1 MPMLAELV
9 DGVIGVDTH
18 RDTLTAAAVSH
29 LGGVL
34 AQITTS
40 ADAAGYRQLFDFA
53 QTQLPGRR
61 CWAVEGAGS
70 FGAGLTVMLR
80 QHGERVVEVGRPKR
94 PASRSGAKSD
104 PLDAVRAAREALGHD
119 RPAIP
124 RRRGEREALRA
135 LLTTRRSATTARVAA
150 IGQLKALIVGAP
162 EELRAELRGH
172 PTSRQIDYCANL
184 RERPAR
190 SLEHRA
196 TIRALRATAQRIQL
210 LQAEPTN
217 SRPSSPCWSQRSPRG
232 CSKSWRGTAQ
242 RRPSAGQ
249 LVACR
254 PVPLRGSLCRP
265 GRHQPDPRLL
275 RAGDPLPAHVGSL
288 GELIAAGV
296 PGCMACPAGLGRRH
310 KFGSERSGM
319 PDRLVR
325 LIASLAPATAPD

>member
-70 FGAGLTVMLR
+70 FGAGLTVMLQ

-104 PLDAVRAAREALGHD
+104 PLDAVRAAREALSHD

-124 RRRGEREALRA
+124 
-135 LLTTRRSATTARVAA
+135 AA
-150 IGQLKALIVGAP
+150 AV
-162 EELRAELRGH
+162 
-172 PTSRQIDYCANL
+172 S
-184 RERPAR
+184 
-190 SLEHRA
+190 
-196 TIRALRATAQRIQL
+196 
-210 LQAEPTN
+210 
-217 SRPSSPCWSQRSPRG
+217 
-232 CSKSWRGTAQ
+232 
-242 RRPSAGQ
+242 
-249 LVACR
+249 
-254 PVPLRGSLCRP
+254 
-265 GRHQPDPRLL
+265 GRHY
-275 RAGDPLPAHVGSL
+275 
-288 GELIAAGV
+288 
-296 PGCMACPAGLGRRH
+296 GRC
-310 KFGSERSGM
+310 
-319 PDRLVR
+319 
-325 LIASLAPATAPD
+325 